1 MLFTYLVTPALT
13 YSHFLIGSFVYYW
26 VVFLDL
32 SLVRVRGE
40 AQRGSYKLSAEKKAK
55 GVMVKDVVTWY
66 QNYVSNAR

>member
-40 AQRGSYKLSAEKKAK
+40 AHEDL
-55 GVMVKDVVTWY
+55 T
-66 QNYVSNAR
+66 N